1 MAEGTIKSYDPL
13 AYYVNNVSEI
23 DPEVVSA
30 HRNKDKQKES
40 QLLSRG
46 KNDFDIFICVNKHAH
61 AFVLCVP
68 CGPVDPIFEDV
79 LSKDPFQIPDVQLCW
94 RYELCFEHQDLRMY
108 KIKKEFSL
116 FRDMKGKIDRSYYI
130 GMYKEVSPVALEFA
144 ALRSAPHRY
153 NAILSDCVEFSKEF
167 CISML
172 NYCNN
177 WKQLKEQV
185 ESRIEEATATGLSL
199 ERLSRKVRL
208 SGWFGNL
215 SLGGTDVTTLL
226 SGRRGIIVIVLFTFF
241 LLGHTAFIVVIVILV
256 LKCLGYVN

>member
-1 MAEGTIKSYDPL
+1 MAEGTIKFYDPL

-61 AFVLCVP
+61 SFVLCVP
-68 CGPVDPIFEDV
+68 CGPVAPIFDDV
-79 LSKDPFQIPDVQLCW
+79 LSKDPFQILDIQLCW

-116 FRDMKGKIDRSYYI
+116 FGDVKGKIDRSYYI
-130 GMYKEVSPVALEFA
+130 GMYKEVSPVALQFA

-153 NAILSDCVEFSKEF
+153 NAIIIDCVEFSKEF
-167 CISML
+167 CKSML
-172 NYCNN
+172 SYCNN
-177 WKQLKEQV
+177 WKQLEEQV
-185 ESRIEEATATGLSL
+185 DSRIKEATATGLSL
-199 ERLSRKVRL
+199 ERLSRKVCL
-208 SGWFGNL
+208 SGNL
-215 SLGGTDVTTLL
+215 SLGGADVTTLL
-226 SGRRGIIVIVLFTFF
+226 SGRSGIIVIVLFTFF
-241 LLGHTAFIVVIVILV
+241 LLGYTVFVVVIVIFV
-256 LKCLGYVN
+256 LKYLDYIN